1 MQALIR
7 VSELSTPR
15 LCLRQWRAS
24 DLGPFA
30 ALNADPLVMEF
41 MGRCL
46 SAAESDALARRS
58 EAEIARQGWG
68 FWATELRES
77 AAFIGF
83 VGLHVPSF
91 EVPFTPCVEIGWR
104 LERASWGNGFAT
116 EAARECL
123 RFAFESLV
131 LEEVVSFTVPV
142 NRRSRAVMERLG
154 MCRDAAG
161 DFDHPRVP
169 AGHPLRRHVLY
180 RLRRTD
186 WQFAR
191 SP

>member
-1 MQALIR
+1 
-7 VSELSTPR
+7 
-15 LCLRQWRAS
+15 
-24 DLGPFA
+24 
-30 ALNADPLVMEF
+30 
-41 MGRCL
+41 
-46 SAAESDALARRS
+46 
-58 EAEIARQGWG
+58 
-68 FWATELRES
+68 
-77 AAFIGF
+77 
-83 VGLHVPSF
+83 
-91 EVPFTPCVEIGWR
+91 
-104 LERASWGNGFAT
+104 
-116 EAARECL
+116 
-123 RFAFESLV
+123 
-131 LEEVVSFTVPV
+131 VPV